1 MDTEVPEKKKRVPKV
16 AKVIRIYTNDLSL
29 SACIDLLCNTQ
40 GAIQALRPVVSSG
53 MAAEL

>member
-29 SACIDLLCNTQ
+29 NACIDLLCNTQ